1 MHELPRYLPVTPE
14 ITVIYAAENT
24 QRFTL
29 LSIGDFGYNWS
40 ETQTGSFGSA
50 GCG

>member
-1 MHELPRYLPVTPE
+1 MDELPRYLALTAV

-29 LSIGDFGYNWS
+29 LSIGDFG
-40 ETQTGSFGSA
+40 
-50 GCG
+50 

>member
-1 MHELPRYLPVTPE
+1 MNCPGSVFDAGVDLTPE

-29 LSIGDFGYNWS
+29 LSIGDFG
-40 ETQTGSFGSA
+40 
-50 GCG
+50 